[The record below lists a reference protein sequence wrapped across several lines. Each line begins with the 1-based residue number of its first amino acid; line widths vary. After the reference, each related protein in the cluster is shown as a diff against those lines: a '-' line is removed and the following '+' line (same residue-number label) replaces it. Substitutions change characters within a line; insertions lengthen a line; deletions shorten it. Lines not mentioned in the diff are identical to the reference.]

1 MRLMLVILFGVLWP
15 LVTPAQAISPLLTI
29 EKQLSIITDKKDRVE
44 LAISQFTDSKR
55 EVQCALQIAYKE
67 SRYNIDSI
75 NKSSGATGVWQ
86 LLWAKPEWSLL
97 KQTEEAHKYV
107 LNRYETWCE
116 AYRFHQE
123 RNWY

>member
-1 MRLMLVILFGVLWP
+1 MRLILVILFGVLLP
-15 LVTPAQAISPLLTI
+15 LATPAQAISPTLTI
-29 EKQLSIITDKKDRVE
+29 EKQLSVITDKKDRVRF
-44 LAISQFTDSKR
+44 AISQFTINER

-67 SRYNIDSI
+67 SRYNVNSF
-75 NKSSGATGVWQ
+75 NKSSGARGVWQ
-86 LLWAKPEWSLL
+86 LLWGKPEWSLL

-107 LNRYETWCE
+107 LHRYETWCG